1 MRVRSVTRRWA
12 VTGLAAAAGA
22 AAVPFFARTG
32 SASPGYTFSGPAAD
46 RGLGLAPPKPCTPGT
61 RSQTAGPFYTPQTPQ
76 RDTLREP
83 DTGGEPLV
91 FKGLVLA
98 HDCRPLAGAVI
109 DVWHC
114 DEHGYY
120 DNRSFRYRG
129 HQFTDAAGAFRI
141 ETIRPGHYTGRTPH
155 IHVKVQGEGDPPA
168 HHPGL
173 FCRHAGEERPRLD
186 ISGRPRHAARPCRR
200 RLARA
205 LRLRARAGLRVRS
218 DRGHRRIPPLDAAV
232 QTEQADDRAAHGAEE
247 P

>member
-12 VTGLAAAAGA
+12 VTGMAAAAGA
-22 AAVPFFARTG
+22 AAVPLFARTG
-32 SASPGYTFSGPAAD
+32 SASPDYAFSGPAAD
-46 RGLGLAPPKPCTPGT
+46 RRLGLAPPKPCTPGT

-83 DTGGEPLV
+83 DTGGAPLV
-91 FKGLVLA
+91 FEGLVLA

-120 DNRSFRYRG
+120 DNRGFHYRG
-129 HQFTDAAGAFRI
+129 HQFTRCDRRLPDRDDPAGALH
-141 ETIRPGHYTGRTPH
+141 RPHAAYPCEGAGR
-155 IHVKVQGEGDPPA
+155 GDPPA

-173 FCRHAGEERPRLD
+173 LPRHAGRERPRPDL
-186 ISGRPRHAARPCRR
+186 SGRPRDEPRSWWGRV
-200 RLARA
+200 ARA
-205 LRLRARAGLRVRS
+205 VRLRAPAGLRVLL
-218 DRGHRRIPPLDAAV
+218 PA
-232 QTEQADDRAAHGAEE
+232 RAS